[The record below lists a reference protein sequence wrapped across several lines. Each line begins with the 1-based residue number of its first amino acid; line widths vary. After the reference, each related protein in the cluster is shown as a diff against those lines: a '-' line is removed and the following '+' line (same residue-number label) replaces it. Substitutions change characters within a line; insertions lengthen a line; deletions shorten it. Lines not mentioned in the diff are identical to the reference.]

1 MAEIATPTGRTLP
14 NAKTVQEYIDE
25 LPVWSDGTRLKS
37 TAMTG
42 MQWLIWSLAAFGK
55 FFEGFVVFMGGV
67 SMPLITREFQL
78 AEAEKGLVT
87 SASLAGIL
95 VGTILLGGLSD
106 YFGRKRMF
114 IAEMI
119 IFCLFLTLLIL
130 VQNFVSLVICL
141 FGVGL
146 ALGCDYPTAHMII
159 SESIPSASR
168 GRLVLGAFAFQAVG
182 AMCGIMVGALV
193 LVIDPSLDAWR
204 WMYATALVPA
214 VLITLGRFFIT
225 ESANWLIV
233 RGAHDQAETAVSR
246 LLYRNPVYP
255 KSVALVRQVA
265 AETSASKQNFLALFN
280 SRNLRATIFSSAPW
294 FLQDLGT
301 YGIGVFTPTL
311 IAAAL
316 GSGPDKIRS
325 PADLIASGIHSAEA
339 AALTT
344 SLLIV
349 GIIFA
354 IALADKF
361 GRIRL
366 QVFGF
371 LGCAV
376 GLVIATLSINAEGGL
391 KLDLIMAGVMLF
403 NFMTNLGPN
412 AQTYLLAGEVFPTEV
427 RGMGAGFAAMIGKV
441 GAVATTYG
449 FPILLVSIG
458 TSTLLYCLAATSVL
472 GAVVTWIYRIETT
485 GVNLDQV
492 GRSPA
497 ATETRA

>member
-1 MAEIATPTGRTLP
+1 M
-14 NAKTVQEYIDE
+14 
-25 LPVWSDGTRLKS
+25 TRLLSRK
-37 TAMTG
+37 
-42 MQWLIWSLAAFGK
+42 
-55 FFEGFVVFMGGV
+55 
-67 SMPLITREFQL
+67 PL
-78 AEAEKGLVT
+78 
-87 SASLAGIL
+87 
-95 VGTILLGGLSD
+95 
-106 YFGRKRMF
+106 
-114 IAEMI
+114 
-119 IFCLFLTLLIL
+119 
-130 VQNFVSLVICL
+130 
-141 FGVGL
+141 
-146 ALGCDYPTAHMII
+146 YPQ
-159 SESIPSASR
+159 E
-168 GRLVLGAFAFQAVG
+168 
-182 AMCGIMVGALV
+182 
-193 LVIDPSLDAWR
+193 
-204 WMYATALVPA
+204 
-214 VLITLGRFFIT
+214 
-225 ESANWLIV
+225 
-233 RGAHDQAETAVSR
+233 
-246 LLYRNPVYP
+246 
-255 KSVALVRQVA
+255 VALVRHVA
-265 AETSASKQNFLALFN
+265 DEASASKQTFLALFN
-280 SRNLRATIFSSAPW
+280 ARNLRATIFSSAPW

-376 GLVIATLSINAEGGL
+376 GLVIATLSIDAEGAI
-391 KLDLIMAGVMLF
+391 KVDLIMAGVMLF

-449 FPILLVSIG
+449 FPILLATMG
-458 TSTLLYCLAATSVL
+458 TRTLLYALAVSSVL
-472 GAVVTWIYRIETT
+472 GAVVTWIFRIETT
-485 GVNLDQV
+485 GVNLDRI
-492 GRSPA
+492 GR
-497 ATETRA
+497 

>member
-1 MAEIATPTGRTLP
+1 MVDVAAPQAPSLA

-25 LPVWSDGTRLKS
+25 LPVWSDGTSLKS
-37 TAMTG
+37 TPMTG
-42 MQWLIWSLAAFGK
+42 MQWRIWTLAAFGK

-67 SMPLITREFQL
+67 SLPLIAREFHL

-95 VGTILLGGLSD
+95 VGTIMLGGLSD

-114 IAEMI
+114 VAEMI
-119 IFCLFLTLLIL
+119 IFCLFLALLIL
-130 VQNFVSLVICL
+130 VGDFVSLVICL
-141 FGVGL
+141 FGIGM

-159 SESIPSASR
+159 SENIPSASR
-168 GRLVLGAFAFQAVG
+168 GRLVLGAFAFQAIG
-182 AMCGIMVGALV
+182 AMSGIIIGAVV
-193 LVIDPSLDAWR
+193 LVIDPSIDAWR
-204 WMYATALVPA
+204 WMYATALLPA
-214 VLITLGRFFIT
+214 ILITLGRFFIP

-233 RGAHDQAETAVSR
+233 RGQHAKAEQAVTR
-246 LLYRNPVYP
+246 LLFRTPVYP
-255 KSVALVRQVA
+255 QVVALARHVVDEA
-265 AETSASKQNFLALFN
+265 SASKQTFFALFN
-280 SRNLRATIFSSAPW
+280 AKNLRATIFSSAPW
-294 FLQDLGT
+294 LFQDLGT

-344 SLLIV
+344 SMLIV
-349 GIIFA
+349 GIAFA
-354 IALADKF
+354 IGLSDSL

-366 QVFGF
+366 QIFGF

-376 GLVIATLSINAEGGL
+376 GLGVASMSIDMEGAL
-391 KLDLIMAGVMLF
+391 RLDFIMAGVMLF

-449 FPILLVSIG
+449 FPLLLASIG
-458 TSTLLYCLAATSVL
+458 TRSLLYGLVISSVL
-472 GAVVTWIYRIETT
+472 GAIVTWMFRIETT
-485 GVNLDQV
+485 GVNLDRI
-492 GRSPA
+492 GR
-497 ATETRA
+497 

>member
-1 MAEIATPTGRTLP
+1 MSDAAEINKVHNQPG
-14 NAKTVQEYIDE
+14 AKTVQEYIDE
-25 LPVWSDGTRLKS
+25 LPVWSDGTSLKS
-37 TAMTG
+37 TPMTG
-42 MQWLIWSLAAFGK
+42 MQWRIWTLAAFGK

-67 SMPLITREFQL
+67 TLPLITREFHL
-78 AEAEKGLVT
+78 AEMEKGLVT

-95 VGTILLGGLSD
+95 VGTIALGGLSD

-119 IFCLFLTLLIL
+119 IFCLFLALLIL
-130 VQNFVSLVICL
+130 VGDFISLVICL
-141 FGVGL
+141 FGIGM

-159 SESIPSASR
+159 SENIPSASR
-168 GRLVLGAFAFQAVG
+168 GRLVLGAFAFQAIG
-182 AMCGIMVGALV
+182 AMSGIIVGALV
-193 LVIDPSLDAWR
+193 LVIDPSIDAWR

-233 RGAHDQAETAVSR
+233 RGQHDKAEQAVSR
-246 LLYRNPVYP
+246 LLYRKPIYPV
-255 KSVALVRQVA
+255 SVALVRHVVD
-265 AETSASKQNFLALFN
+265 EDSASKQTFFALFN
-280 SRNLRATIFSSAPW
+280 AKNLRATIFSSVPW
-294 FLQDLGT
+294 LFQDLGT

-325 PADLIASGIHSAEA
+325 PADLIASGIHSAQA

-349 GIIFA
+349 GIVFA
-354 IALADKF
+354 IALSDSL

-366 QVFGF
+366 QIFGF

-376 GLVIATLSINAEGGL
+376 GLGIASMSIDMEGAL

-449 FPILLVSIG
+449 FPLLLASIG
-458 TSTLLYCLAATSVL
+458 TRSLLYGLVISSVL
-472 GAVVTWIYRIETT
+472 GAIVTWLFRIETT
-485 GVNLDQV
+485 GVNLDRI
-492 GRSPA
+492 GR
-497 ATETRA
+497 